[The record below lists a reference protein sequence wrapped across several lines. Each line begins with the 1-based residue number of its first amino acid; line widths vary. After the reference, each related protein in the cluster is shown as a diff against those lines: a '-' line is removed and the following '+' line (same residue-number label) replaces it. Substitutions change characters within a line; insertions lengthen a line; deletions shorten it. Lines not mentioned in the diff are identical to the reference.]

1 MKINALTDSPFLR
14 TPNGRSTVRDLL
26 LSSHKQDTA
35 ISVDGAAYQ
44 FTAQLR
50 FLAEITAVA
59 LRHTSTP
66 IEEIVQGGLPE
77 NAVDQA
83 IADLAPGC
91 DPFDSIQPFLQRP
104 PLPCDGPKEKAHLL
118 MAGHFPIK
126 KLSPAMLPDE
136 GETYWNLINDGT
148 PALALPDALLA
159 LVVYH
164 HLSMAGNNNYAG
176 DKCQMGAP
184 GMRFV
189 GADYTATEIIQTGD
203 TLLETLLYQIP
214 TSWVK
219 GSGLPAWAD
228 RTCNN
233 STLPDAPNQAHPLWR
248 ATWSSNAPACHWE
261 DGVLNG
267 VRTGGI
273 PEEWYFKPE
282 MGTNKTTYKEWWDQ
296 RNTLDPFYLYETRE
310 KGGETLVRV
319 DLGRDNTDLAVE
331 WAANNR
337 SNKVHAR
344 ISSRA
349 LSRLPN
355 DAPLIFAQHLI
366 AGTASSPNIRASEVF
381 FPSSAEWAFD
391 VDEDLQEDIQL
402 QAKLIN
408 QLHRRVCQVFSRK
421 PTKSKY
427 PPAVLD
433 DMIDRKQDAS
443 NAFWRNISA
452 VYQDILNDARRFYK
466 AQSPSPFTHSYEMPT
481 DLRDRCIDAS
491 LCAFDEVVNPHSIQE
506 PARIAYV
513 RAQLRNGLQA
523 LIPKPASTEESF

>member
-14 TPNGRSTVRDLL
+14 TPNGRSTVRDILL
-26 LSSHKQDTA
+26 LAHKPGVS
-35 ISVDGAAYQ
+35 ISMDGPAYQ

-50 FLAEITAVA
+50 LLTSITAVA
-59 LRHTSTP
+59 LRHTSTS
-66 IEEIVQGGLPE
+66 IETIVQNGLPD

-91 DPFDSIQPFLQRP
+91 DPFDPIQPFLQRP
-104 PLPCDGPKEKAHLL
+104 PLPCEGPKDKSRLL
-118 MAGHFPIK
+118 NAGHFPIK

-136 GETYWNLINDGT
+136 GEAYWNLISNGT

-176 DKCQMGAP
+176 DKCQMGSP

-189 GADYTATEIIQTGD
+189 GADYTATEIIQTGGS
-203 TLLETLLYQIP
+203 LLETLLYQIP
-214 TSWVK
+214 TSWID

-228 RTCNN
+228 RTCNF
-233 STLPDAPNQAHPLWR
+233 STHPDDPNQAHPLWR

-282 MGTNKTTYKEWWDQ
+282 MGTSKTTYKAWWDQ

-310 KGGETLVRV
+310 KGGEALVRV

-337 SNKVHAR
+337 SNKVHTR
-344 ISSRA
+344 IASRA
-349 LSRLPN
+349 LSRLPD
-355 DAPLIFAQHLI
+355 DAPLIFAQHLV

-381 FPSSAEWAFD
+381 LPSSEEWAFD

-402 QAKLIN
+402 QAKLIS

-421 PTKSKY
+421 PMKSKF

-443 NAFWRNISA
+443 NAFWRNIST
-452 VYQDILNDARRFYK
+452 VYQDILKDARRFNK
-466 AQSPSPFTHSYEMPT
+466 SQSLPTSTHFYELPT

-491 LCAFDEVVNPHSIQE
+491 LRAFDEVVTPHSIQE

-523 LIPKPASTEESF
+523 LIPKTASTEESF